1 MLFQQ
6 VLHFII
12 LKGYKYIMI
21 NNSLKVFA
29 DKSNR
34 YLYSLLNG
42 IEEQGI
48 VYEVESISN
57 SNTLDL
63 KEVPFNMA
71 VIIQDNKIILKS
83 IDFKNKTKFE
93 IDTLNNKKVKEFGL
107 DIGRYI
113 KGLPLKGEWYD

>member
-1 MLFQQ
+1 MQFQQ

-21 NNSLKVFA
+21 NNSLKVFE
-29 DKSNR
+29 DGSNK
-34 YLYSLLNG
+34 YLYRLLNG

-48 VYEVESISN
+48 VYEVKSSSN
-57 SNTLDL
+57 ITTLDL

-71 VIIQDNKIILKS
+71 VIIEKNKIILKS
-83 IDFKNKTKFE
+83 IDFKNKIKFE
-93 IDTLNNKKVKEFGL
+93 IDNLNSEKVKGFGL

-113 KGLPLKGEWYD
+113 KGLPLKGEWYE

>member
-1 MLFQQ
+1 MQFQQ

-21 NNSLKVFA
+21 NNSLKVFE
-29 DKSNR
+29 DGSNK
-34 YLYSLLNG
+34 YLYRLLNG

-48 VYEVESISN
+48 VYEVKSSSN
-57 SNTLDL
+57 ITTLDL

-71 VIIQDNKIILKS
+71 VIIEKNKIILKS
-83 IDFKNKTKFE
+83 IDFKNKIKFE
-93 IDTLNNKKVKEFGL
+93 IDNLNSEKVKEFGL

-113 KGLPLKGEWYD
+113 KGLPLKGEWYE